1 MLIEPVALSDF
12 FLSFFSA
19 AMIILL
25 GALYAGL
32 FAWAK
37 ITARQRFQVAAGGVY
52 AMLLIVVA
60 IFSRINHF
68 NGYWL
73 SLSFLMAAG
82 YGLMPYVIWRLCVAT
97 HAGASEHSH
106 HSGEHHD

>member
-1 MLIEPVALSDF
+1 MPIEPVALADF

-37 ITARQRFQVAAGGVY
+37 ISTQYRFKLAAGLVY
-52 AMLLIVVA
+52 LALVFTVFL
-60 IFSRINHF
+60 FSRINHF
-68 NGYWL
+68 DDFWL
-73 SLSFLMAAG
+73 ALSCLMVVG
-82 YGLMPYVIWRLCVAT
+82 YGLMPYMIWRLCVAT
-97 HAGASEHSH
+97 HADEPAHSH
-106 HSGEHHD
+106 HSGGRHD